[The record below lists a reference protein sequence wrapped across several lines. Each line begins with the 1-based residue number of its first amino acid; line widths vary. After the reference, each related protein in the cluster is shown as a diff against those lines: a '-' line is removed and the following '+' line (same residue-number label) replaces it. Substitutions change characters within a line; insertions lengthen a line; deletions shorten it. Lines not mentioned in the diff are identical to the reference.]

1 MSFLQ
6 PWLLFAL
13 PLIALPIIIHLINQ
27 WRYQTKR
34 WGAMMFLLA
43 ANRMNRGYAKLRQYL
58 ILAMRVLA
66 LAGLIF
72 AISRPLASGILGVG
86 AGGQTDTSI
95 VLLDRSPSMQ
105 EQGVGGQSKLD
116 TGRRQLAQ
124 ALQTIG
130 ASKWVLIDSN
140 RVEPQSFE
148 TLDALVDSPATK
160 ASSAT
165 ASLPSMLQS
174 AVDYLN
180 ANKPGPTELWI
191 CSDLRVADW
200 SVESGN
206 WNAVRDA
213 LQKFPQS
220 VRIHL
225 LAYADPPQSNLAIR
239 VTDVRRESSEGGN
252 DVLMSLQLSQT
263 GSSAAGTNAAGL
275 DAVGLDAV
283 SASKRIVP
291 IQIEIDGARS
301 ELSVELTGNQAE
313 VRNHRVALSGNQ
325 KRGWGKVSIPAD
337 QNNADNEFYVVFA
350 EPPVRRI
357 VLVSEDREATRA
369 LEIAAAVAPDGQAPS
384 TVDIVAPDQLDSL
397 VLDGAALV
405 IWQTALPQGDLA
417 GAVREYVSGGGQVIF
432 FPSAGVLSGVG
443 GGGGEFMGV
452 SWGEWIARDENSK
465 VMVENWRGDQ
475 DLLAA
480 TRSGAGLPVGQLEVR
495 GYAKLKG
502 DASKLATLTGGD
514 ALLSRVPTEKGGV
527 YFCSAA
533 TAGDSSTLA
542 ANGVVLYAVI
552 QRAIDQGL
560 SALGN
565 TTLRIAGA
573 SDEPSD
579 DWQRVRTSLG
589 SEEDLLSTEMPWQAG
604 VYQSDERLF
613 AINRSLAEDQRDVVS
628 NSELERLFDGLD
640 FSRVDDSA
648 GSLAGIVREVWR
660 LFLLSMIAAML
671 IEAVLCMP
679 RKQPINVLATP
690 AFQRAA

>member
-6 PWLLFAL
+6 PWLLLAL

-72 AISRPLASGILGVG
+72 AISRPLASGLLGLG

-124 ALQTIG
+124 ALQTLG
-130 ASKWVLIDSN
+130 ASKWVLIESN
-140 RVEPQSFE
+140 SSEPQSFE
-148 TLDALVDSPATK
+148 TLDALVDSPGTK

-165 ASLPSMLQS
+165 ASLPAMLQS

-191 CSDLRVADW
+191 CSDLRTADW

-213 LQKFPQS
+213 LQSFPQS

-225 LAYADPPQSNLAIR
+225 LAYSEPAENNLSLR
-239 VTDVRRESSEGGN
+239 VSDVRRESTDKGN
-252 DVLMSLQLSQT
+252 EVVMSLQISQAAT
-263 GSSAAGTNAAGL
+263 EGASSA
-275 DAVGLDAV
+275 
-283 SASKRIVP
+283 KRVVP
-291 IQIEIDGARS
+291 VQIEIDGARS

-337 QNNADNEFYVVFA
+337 QNNADNEFYLVFD

-357 VLVSEDREATRA
+357 VLVSEDRDATRP

-384 TVDIVAPDQLDSL
+384 TVDVVAPDQLDSL

-405 IWQTALPQGDLA
+405 IWQTTLPQGDLA
-417 GAVREYVSGGGQVIF
+417 GAMRAYIGGGGQVIF
-432 FPSAGVLSGVG
+432 FPSSGVLSGVG
-443 GGGGEFMGV
+443 GSGTEFMGIR
-452 SWGEWIARDENSK
+452 WGEWVARDENSK

-495 GYAKLKG
+495 GYARLSG
-502 DASKLATLTGGD
+502 EASKLATLTGGD
-514 ALLSRVPTEKGGV
+514 SLLSRVPTEKGGV
-527 YFCSAA
+527 YFC
-533 TAGDSSTLA
+533 TASPSGDSSTLA
-542 ANGVVLYAVI
+542 ANGIVLYAVI
-552 QRAIDQGL
+552 QRAIEQGL
-560 SALGN
+560 NALGN
-565 TTLRIAGA
+565 TTARIAGP
-573 SDEPSD
+573 SDEPTES
-579 DWQRVRTSLG
+579 WQRVRTALG
-589 SEEDLLSTEMPWQAG
+589 GDEQLLSTEMPWQAG
-604 VYQSDERLF
+604 VYQSDDRMF
-613 AINRSLAEDQRDVVS
+613 AINRSLPEDQRDVVS
-628 NSELERLFDGLD
+628 DKELERLFDGLD
-640 FSRVDDSA
+640 FSRVNDSA
-648 GSLAGIVREVWR
+648 GSLAGIVREIWR
-660 LFLLSMIAAML
+660 LFLISMIVAML
-671 IEAVLCMP
+671 VEAVLCMP
-679 RKQPINVLATP
+679 RKQPAKILTTS
-690 AFQRAA
+690 QLQKAA

>member
-6 PWLLFAL
+6 PWLLLAL

-72 AISRPLASGILGVG
+72 AISRPLASGLLGLG

-124 ALQTIG
+124 ALQTLG
-130 ASKWVLIDSN
+130 ASKWVLIESN
-140 RVEPQSFE
+140 SSEPQSFE
-148 TLDALVDSPATK
+148 TLDALVDSPGTK

-165 ASLPSMLQS
+165 ASLPAMLQS

-191 CSDLRVADW
+191 CSDLRTADW

-213 LQKFPQS
+213 LQSFPQS

-225 LAYADPPQSNLAIR
+225 LAYSEPAENNLSLR
-239 VTDVRRESSEGGN
+239 VSDVRRESTDKGN
-252 DVLMSLQLSQT
+252 EVVMSLQISQAAAE
-263 GSSAAGTNAAGL
+263 GASSA
-275 DAVGLDAV
+275 
-283 SASKRIVP
+283 KRVVP

-301 ELSVELTGNQAE
+301 ELGVELTGNQAE

-337 QNNADNEFYVVFA
+337 QNNADNEFYLVFD

-357 VLVSEDREATRA
+357 VLVSEDRDATRP

-384 TVDIVAPDQLDSL
+384 TVDVVAPDQLDSL

-405 IWQTALPQGDLA
+405 IWQTTLPQGDLA
-417 GAVREYVSGGGQVIF
+417 GAMRAYIGGGGQVIF
-432 FPSAGVLSGVG
+432 FPSSGVLSGVG
-443 GGGGEFMGV
+443 GSSTEFMGIR
-452 SWGEWIARDENSK
+452 WGEWVARDENSK

-495 GYAKLKG
+495 GYARLSG
-502 DASKLATLTGGD
+502 EASKLATLTGGD
-514 ALLSRVPTEKGGV
+514 SLLSRVPTEKGGV
-527 YFCSAA
+527 YFC
-533 TAGDSSTLA
+533 TASPSGDSSTLA
-542 ANGVVLYAVI
+542 ANGIVLYAVI
-552 QRAIDQGL
+552 QRAIEQGL
-560 SALGN
+560 NALGN
-565 TTLRIAGA
+565 TTARIAGP
-573 SDEPSD
+573 SDEPTES
-579 DWQRVRTSLG
+579 WQRVRTALG
-589 SEEDLLSTEMPWQAG
+589 GDEQLLSTEMPWQAG
-604 VYQSDERLF
+604 VYQSDDRMF
-613 AINRSLAEDQRDVVS
+613 AINRSLPEDQRDVVS
-628 NSELERLFDGLD
+628 DKELERLFDGLD
-640 FSRVDDSA
+640 FSRVNDSA
-648 GSLAGIVREVWR
+648 GSLAGIVREIWR
-660 LFLLSMIAAML
+660 LFLISMIVAML
-671 IEAVLCMP
+671 VEAVLCMP
-679 RKQPINVLATP
+679 RKQPAKILTTS
-690 AFQRAA
+690 QLQKAA

>member
-6 PWLLFAL
+6 PWLLLAM

-72 AISRPLASGILGVG
+72 AISRPLASGLLGLG
-86 AGGQTDTSI
+86 AGGKTDTSI

-124 ALQTIG
+124 ALQTLG
-130 ASKWVLIDSN
+130 ASKWVLIESN
-140 RVEPQSFE
+140 SIEPQSFE
-148 TLDALVDSPATK
+148 SLDALVDSPGTK

-165 ASLPSMLQS
+165 ASLPAMLQS

-191 CSDLRVADW
+191 CSDLRSADW

-213 LQKFPQS
+213 LQSFPQS

-225 LAYADPPQSNLAIR
+225 LAYAEPAETNLSVR
-239 VTDVRRESSEGGN
+239 VTDVRRESTDAGN
-252 DVLMSLQLSQT
+252 QVVMSLVVSQST
-263 GSSAAGTNAAGL
+263 SEDSPSA
-275 DAVGLDAV
+275 
-283 SASKRIVP
+283 KRVVP
-291 IQIEIDGARS
+291 VQIEIDGARS
-301 ELSVELTGNQAE
+301 ELSVEMTGNQAE
-313 VRNHRVALSGNQ
+313 VRNHRVSLSGNQ

-337 QNNADNEFYVVFA
+337 QNNADNEFYLVFD

-357 VLVSEDREATRA
+357 VLVSEDRDATRP

-384 TVDIVAPDQLDSL
+384 TVDVVAPDQLDSL
-397 VLDGAALV
+397 VLDGASLV
-405 IWQTALPQGDLA
+405 IWQTTLPQGDLA
-417 GAVREYVSGGGQVIF
+417 GAMREYIGKGGQVIF
-432 FPSAGVLSGVG
+432 FPSAGVLSGLLSGVG
-443 GGGGEFMGV
+443 GSGVDFMGV
-452 SWGEWIARDENSK
+452 QWGEWVARDENSK

-495 GYAKLKG
+495 GYAKLTG
-502 DASKLATLTGGD
+502 EGSKLATLTGGD
-514 ALLSRVPTEKGGV
+514 SLLLRVPTEKGGV
-527 YFCSAA
+527 YFC
-533 TAGDSSTLA
+533 TASPSGDSSTLA
-542 ANGVVLYAVI
+542 ANGIVLYAVI

-565 TTLRIAGA
+565 NTARIAGPA
-573 SDEPSD
+573 DEPTEN
-579 DWQRVRTSLG
+579 WKRLRTSLG
-589 SEEDLLSTEMPWQAG
+589 G
-604 VYQSDERLF
+604 
-613 AINRSLAEDQRDVVS
+613 
-628 NSELERLFDGLD
+628 
-640 FSRVDDSA
+640 
-648 GSLAGIVREVWR
+648 
-660 LFLLSMIAAML
+660 
-671 IEAVLCMP
+671 
-679 RKQPINVLATP
+679 
-690 AFQRAA
+690 

>member
-6 PWLLFAL
+6 PWLLLAL
-13 PLIALPIIIHLINQ
+13 PLITLPIIIHLINQ

-140 RVEPQSFE
+140 SVEPQSFE
-148 TLDALVDSPATK
+148 TLNALVDSPATK

-165 ASLPSMLQS
+165 ASLPAMLQS
-174 AVDYLN
+174 AVDYLS

-225 LAYADPPQSNLAIR
+225 LAYADPPQSNLAVR
-239 VTDVRRESSEGGN
+239 VTDVRRESTDGRN
-252 DVLMSLQLSQT
+252 DVLMSLQVSQT
-263 GSSAAGTNAAGL
+263 GSSAAGTDAAGT
-275 DAVGLDAV
+275 DAATDAG
-283 SASKRIVP
+283 SEMKRVVP

-325 KRGWGKVSIPAD
+325 KRGWGKVAIPAD
-337 QNNADNEFYVVFA
+337 QNNADNEFYLVFD

-357 VLVSEDREATRA
+357 VLVSEDRDATRP

-384 TVDIVAPDQLDSL
+384 TVDIVSPDQLDSL
-397 VLDGAALV
+397 VLDGAALM
-405 IWQTALPQGDLA
+405 IWQTSLPQGDLA
-417 GAVREYVSGGGQVIF
+417 GAVREYVRGGGQAIF

-452 SWGEWIARDENSK
+452 SWGEWVERDENSK

-514 ALLSRVPTEKGGV
+514 SLLSRVPTEKGGV

-533 TAGDSSTLA
+533 AAGDSSTLA

-552 QRAIDQGL
+552 QRAIEQGL
-560 SALGN
+560 STLGN

-573 SDEPSD
+573 SAEPAN
-579 DWQRVRTSLG
+579 DWKRVRTSLG
-589 SEEDLLSTEMPWQAG
+589 TEVDLLSTEMPWQAG
-604 VYQSDERLF
+604 VYQSDDRLF
-613 AINRSLAEDQRDVVS
+613 AINRSLAEDQREVVS
-628 NSELERLFDGLD
+628 DTELARLFEGLD
-640 FSRVDDSA
+640 FSRVNDSA

-679 RKQPINVLATP
+679 RKQPARAVVSP
-690 AFQRAA
+690 GFQRAA

>member
-6 PWLLFAL
+6 PWLLLAL

-72 AISRPLASGILGVG
+72 AISRPLASGLLGLSGG
-86 AGGQTDTSI
+86 AKTDTSI

-124 ALQTIG
+124 ALQTLG

-140 RVEPQSFE
+140 SVEPQTFE
-148 TLDALVDSPATK
+148 SLDALVDSPDTK
-160 ASSAT
+160 ASSGT
-165 ASLPSMLQS
+165 ANMPAMLQA

-191 CSDLRVADW
+191 CSDLRGADW

-213 LQKFPQS
+213 LQSFPQS

-225 LAYADPPQSNLAIR
+225 LAYADPAKENLSLR
-239 VTDVRRESSEGGN
+239 VSDVRRESTDAGN
-252 DVLMSLQLSQT
+252 EVVMSLQISR
-263 GSSAAGTNAAGL
+263 GDGDDASAT
-275 DAVGLDAV
+275 
-283 SASKRIVP
+283 KRTVP
-291 IQIEIDGARS
+291 IQFEIDGARS
-301 ELSVELTGNQAE
+301 ELSVELNGNQAE
-313 VRNHRVALSGNQ
+313 VRNHRVALSSNQ

-337 QNNADNEFYVVFA
+337 QNSADNDFYVVFD

-357 VLVSEDREATRA
+357 VLVSEDRDATRP
-369 LEIAAAVAPDGQAPS
+369 LEIAAAIAPDGQAPS
-384 TVDIVAPDQLDSL
+384 TVDVVAPDQLDSL
-397 VLDGAALV
+397 VLDNAALV
-405 IWQTALPQGDLA
+405 IWQTTLPQGDLA
-417 GAVREYVSGGGQVIF
+417 GAVKEYVNRGGQMIF
-432 FPSAGVLSGVG
+432 FPPAGVLSGVG
-443 GGGGEFMGV
+443 GGGVDFLGM
-452 SWGEWIARDENSK
+452 SWGEWVARDENSK

-514 ALLSRVPTEKGGV
+514 SLLSRIATEKGGV
-527 YFCSAA
+527 YFCTAA
-533 TAGDSSTLA
+533 PAGDSSTLA

-560 SALGN
+560 TALGN
-565 TTLRIAGA
+565 TTLRVAGPTE
-573 SDEPSD
+573 EPTD
-579 DWQRVRTSLG
+579 NWQRIRTALSADD
-589 SEEDLLSTEMPWQAG
+589 ELLSTEMPWQAG
-604 VYQSDERLF
+604 VYQSDERMF
-613 AINRSLAEDQRDVVS
+613 AINRSIAEDQRDVVS
-628 NSELERLFDGLD
+628 DNELERLFAGLD
-640 FSRVDDSA
+640 YSRVDDSA
-648 GSLAGIVREVWR
+648 GSLAGLVREVWR
-660 LFLLSMIAAML
+660 LFLICMIAAML

-679 RKQPINVLATP
+679 RRQPAAAVTSP

>member
-6 PWLLFAL
+6 PWLLLAL

-72 AISRPLASGILGVG
+72 AISRPLSSGLLGLSG
-86 AGGQTDTSI
+86 GGQTDTSI

-124 ALQTIG
+124 ALQTLG

-140 RVEPQSFE
+140 SVEPQTFE
-148 TLDALVDSPATK
+148 TLDALVDSPGTK
-160 ASSAT
+160 ASSGT
-165 ASLPSMLQS
+165 ANLPAMLQS

-191 CSDLRVADW
+191 CSDLRGADW

-213 LQKFPQS
+213 LQSFPQS

-225 LAYADPPQSNLAIR
+225 LAYADPAKENLSLR
-239 VTDVRRESSEGGN
+239 VSDVRRESTDAGN
-252 DVLMSLQLSQT
+252 EVVMSLQISRGDAEDST
-263 GSSAAGTNAAGL
+263 AA
-275 DAVGLDAV
+275 
-283 SASKRIVP
+283 KRVVP
-291 IQIEIDGARS
+291 IQFEIDGARS
-301 ELSVELTGNQAE
+301 ELSVELNGNQAE

-337 QNNADNEFYVVFA
+337 QNNADNEFYVVFD

-357 VLVSEDREATRA
+357 VLVSEDRDATRP
-369 LEIAAAVAPDGQAPS
+369 LEIAAAVSPDGQAPS
-384 TVDIVAPDQLDSL
+384 TVEVVAPDQLDSL
-397 VLDGAALV
+397 VLDNAALV
-405 IWQTALPQGDLA
+405 IWQTTLPQGDLA
-417 GAVREYVSGGGQVIF
+417 GAVKEYVGRGGQVIF
-432 FPSAGVLSGVG
+432 FPPAGVLSGVG
-443 GGGGEFMGV
+443 GGAAEFLGV
-452 SWGEWIARDENSK
+452 SWGEWVARDENSK

-514 ALLSRVPTEKGGV
+514 SLLSRVPTEKGGV
-527 YFCSAA
+527 YFCAA
-533 TAGDSSTLA
+533 APAGDSSTLA
-542 ANGVVLYAVI
+542 TNGVVLYAVI

-565 TTLRIAGA
+565 TTLRIAGPTE
-573 SDEPSD
+573 EPTD
-579 DWQRVRTSLG
+579 NWQRVRTALNAD
-589 SEEDLLSTEMPWQAG
+589 EELLSTEMPWQAG
-604 VYQSDERLF
+604 VYQSDDRMF
-613 AINRSLAEDQRDVVS
+613 AINRSIAEDQRDVVGDK
-628 NSELERLFDGLD
+628 ELERLFAGLD
-640 FSRVDDSA
+640 YSRVDDSA
-648 GSLAGIVREVWR
+648 GSLAGLVREVWR
-660 LFLLSMIAAML
+660 LFLISMIVAML

-679 RKQPINVLATP
+679 RRQPANALASAP
-690 AFQRAA
+690 LQRAA

>member
-6 PWLLFAL
+6 PWLLLAL

-72 AISRPLASGILGVG
+72 AISRPLASGLLGLG

-124 ALQTIG
+124 ALQTLG
-130 ASKWVLIDSN
+130 ASKWVLIESN
-140 RVEPQSFE
+140 SSEPQSFE
-148 TLDALVDSPATK
+148 TLDALVDSPGTK

-165 ASLPSMLQS
+165 ASLPAMLQS

-191 CSDLRVADW
+191 CSDLRTADW

-213 LQKFPQS
+213 LQSFPQS

-225 LAYADPPQSNLAIR
+225 LAYSEPAENNLSLR
-239 VTDVRRESSEGGN
+239 VSDVRRESTDKGN
-252 DVLMSLQLSQT
+252 EVVMSLQISQAAAE
-263 GSSAAGTNAAGL
+263 GASSA
-275 DAVGLDAV
+275 
-283 SASKRIVP
+283 KRVVP
-291 IQIEIDGARS
+291 VQIEIDGARS

-337 QNNADNEFYVVFA
+337 QNNADNEFYLVFD

-357 VLVSEDREATRA
+357 VLVSEDRDATRP

-384 TVDIVAPDQLDSL
+384 TVDVVAPDQLDSL

-405 IWQTALPQGDLA
+405 IWQTTLPQGDLA
-417 GAVREYVSGGGQVIF
+417 GAMRAYIGGGGQVIF
-432 FPSAGVLSGVG
+432 FPSSGVLSGVG
-443 GGGGEFMGV
+443 GSSTEFMGIR
-452 SWGEWIARDENSK
+452 WGEWVARDENSK

-495 GYAKLKG
+495 GYARLSG
-502 DASKLATLTGGD
+502 EASKLATLTGGD
-514 ALLSRVPTEKGGV
+514 SLLSRVPTEKGGI
-527 YFCSAA
+527 YFC
-533 TAGDSSTLA
+533 TASPSGDSSTLA
-542 ANGVVLYAVI
+542 ANGIVLYAVI
-552 QRAIDQGL
+552 QRAIEQGL
-560 SALGN
+560 NALGN
-565 TTLRIAGA
+565 TTARIAGP
-573 SDEPSD
+573 SDEPTES
-579 DWQRVRTSLG
+579 WQRVRTTLG
-589 SEEDLLSTEMPWQAG
+589 GDEQLLSTEMPWQAG
-604 VYQSDERLF
+604 VYQSDDRMF
-613 AINRSLAEDQRDVVS
+613 AINRSLPEDQRDVVS
-628 NSELERLFDGLD
+628 DKELERLFDGLD
-640 FSRVDDSA
+640 FSRVNDSA
-648 GSLAGIVREVWR
+648 GSLAGIVREIWR
-660 LFLLSMIAAML
+660 LFLISMIVAML
-671 IEAVLCMP
+671 VEAVLCMP
-679 RKQPINVLATP
+679 RKQPAKILTTS
-690 AFQRAA
+690 QLQKAA

>member
-6 PWLLFAL
+6 PWLLLAL

-72 AISRPLASGILGVG
+72 AISRPLASGLLGLG

-124 ALQTIG
+124 ALQTLG
-130 ASKWVLIDSN
+130 ASKWVLIESN
-140 RVEPQSFE
+140 SSEPQSFE
-148 TLDALVDSPATK
+148 TLDALVDSPGTK

-165 ASLPSMLQS
+165 ASLPAMLQS

-191 CSDLRVADW
+191 CSDLRTADW

-213 LQKFPQS
+213 LQSFPQS

-225 LAYADPPQSNLAIR
+225 LAYSEPAENNLSLR
-239 VTDVRRESSEGGN
+239 VSDVRRESTDKGN
-252 DVLMSLQLSQT
+252 EVVMSLQISQAAAE
-263 GSSAAGTNAAGL
+263 GASSA
-275 DAVGLDAV
+275 
-283 SASKRIVP
+283 KRVVP
-291 IQIEIDGARS
+291 VQIEIDGARS

-337 QNNADNEFYVVFA
+337 QNNADNEFYLVFD

-357 VLVSEDREATRA
+357 VLVSEDRDATRP

-384 TVDIVAPDQLDSL
+384 TVDVVAPDQLDSL

-405 IWQTALPQGDLA
+405 IWQTTLPQGDLA
-417 GAVREYVSGGGQVIF
+417 GAMRAYIGGGGQVIF
-432 FPSAGVLSGVG
+432 FPSSGVLSGVG
-443 GGGGEFMGV
+443 GSGTEFMGIH
-452 SWGEWIARDENSK
+452 WGEWVARDENSK

-495 GYAKLKG
+495 GYARLSG
-502 DASKLATLTGGD
+502 EASKLATLTGGD
-514 ALLSRVPTEKGGV
+514 SLLSRVPTEKGGV
-527 YFCSAA
+527 YFC
-533 TAGDSSTLA
+533 TASPSGDSSTLA
-542 ANGVVLYAVI
+542 ANGIVLYAVI
-552 QRAIDQGL
+552 QRAIEQGL
-560 SALGN
+560 NALGN
-565 TTLRIAGA
+565 TTARIAGP
-573 SDEPSD
+573 SDEPTES
-579 DWQRVRTSLG
+579 WQRVRTALG
-589 SEEDLLSTEMPWQAG
+589 GDEQLLSTEMPWQAG
-604 VYQSDERLF
+604 VYQSDDRMF
-613 AINRSLAEDQRDVVS
+613 AINRSLPEDQRDVVS
-628 NSELERLFDGLD
+628 DKELERLFDGLD
-640 FSRVDDSA
+640 FSRVNDSA
-648 GSLAGIVREVWR
+648 GSLAGIVREIWR
-660 LFLLSMIAAML
+660 LFLISMIVAML
-671 IEAVLCMP
+671 VEAVLCMP
-679 RKQPINVLATP
+679 RKQPAKILTTS
-690 AFQRAA
+690 QLQKAA

>member
-6 PWLLFAL
+6 PWLLLAL

-72 AISRPLASGILGVG
+72 AISRPLASGLLGLG

-124 ALQTIG
+124 ALQTLG
-130 ASKWVLIDSN
+130 ASKWVLIESN
-140 RVEPQSFE
+140 SSEPQSFE
-148 TLDALVDSPATK
+148 TLDALVDSPGTK

-165 ASLPSMLQS
+165 ASLPAMLQS

-191 CSDLRVADW
+191 CSDLRTADW

-213 LQKFPQS
+213 LQSFPQS

-225 LAYADPPQSNLAIR
+225 LAYSEPAENNLSLR
-239 VTDVRRESSEGGN
+239 VSDVRRESTDKGN
-252 DVLMSLQLSQT
+252 EVVMSLQISQAAT
-263 GSSAAGTNAAGL
+263 EGASSA
-275 DAVGLDAV
+275 
-283 SASKRIVP
+283 KRVVP
-291 IQIEIDGARS
+291 VQIEIDGARS
-301 ELSVELTGNQAE
+301 ELGVELTGNQAE

-337 QNNADNEFYVVFA
+337 QNNADNEFYLVFD

-357 VLVSEDREATRA
+357 VLVSEDRDATRP

-384 TVDIVAPDQLDSL
+384 TVDVVAPDQLDSL

-405 IWQTALPQGDLA
+405 IWQTSLPQGDLA
-417 GAVREYVSGGGQVIF
+417 GAMRAYIGGGGQVIF
-432 FPSAGVLSGVG
+432 FPSSGVLSGVG
-443 GGGGEFMGV
+443 GSGTEFMGIR
-452 SWGEWIARDENSK
+452 WGEWVARDENSK

-495 GYAKLKG
+495 GYARLSG
-502 DASKLATLTGGD
+502 EASKLATLTGGD
-514 ALLSRVPTEKGGV
+514 SLLSRVPTEKGGV
-527 YFCSAA
+527 YFC
-533 TAGDSSTLA
+533 TASPSGDSSTLA
-542 ANGVVLYAVI
+542 ANGIVLYAVI
-552 QRAIDQGL
+552 QRAIEQGL
-560 SALGN
+560 NALGN
-565 TTLRIAGA
+565 TTARIAGP
-573 SDEPSD
+573 SDEPTES
-579 DWQRVRTSLG
+579 WQRVRTALG
-589 SEEDLLSTEMPWQAG
+589 GDEQLLSTEMPWQAG
-604 VYQSDERLF
+604 VYQIDDRMF
-613 AINRSLAEDQRDVVS
+613 AINRSLPEDQRDVVS
-628 NSELERLFDGLD
+628 DKELERLFDGLD
-640 FSRVDDSA
+640 FSRVNDSA
-648 GSLAGIVREVWR
+648 GSLAGIVREIWR
-660 LFLLSMIAAML
+660 LFLISMIVAML
-671 IEAVLCMP
+671 VEAVLCMP
-679 RKQPINVLATP
+679 RKQPAKILTTS
-690 AFQRAA
+690 QLQKAA

>member
-6 PWLLFAL
+6 PWLLLAL

-72 AISRPLASGILGVG
+72 AISRPLASGLLGLG
-86 AGGQTDTSI
+86 AGGKTDTSI

-124 ALQTIG
+124 ALQTLG
-130 ASKWVLIDSN
+130 ASKWVLIESN
-140 RVEPQSFE
+140 STEPQTFE
-148 TLDALVDSPATK
+148 TLDALVDSPGTK

-165 ASLPSMLQS
+165 ASLPAMLQS

-191 CSDLRVADW
+191 CSDLRTADW

-213 LQKFPQS
+213 IQSFPQS

-225 LAYADPPQSNLAIR
+225 LAYGEPAQNNLSLR
-239 VTDVRRESSEGGN
+239 VTDVRREATDAGN
-252 DVLMSLQLSQT
+252 EVVMSLQVSQAASED
-263 GSSAAGTNAAGL
+263 SSKT
-275 DAVGLDAV
+275 
-283 SASKRIVP
+283 KRVVP
-291 IQIEIDGARS
+291 VQIEIDGARS

-313 VRNHRVALSGNQ
+313 VRNHRVSLSGNQ

-337 QNNADNEFYVVFA
+337 QNNADNEFYLVFD

-357 VLVSEDREATRA
+357 VLVSEDRDATRP

-384 TVDIVAPDQLDSL
+384 TVDVVAPDQLDSL
-397 VLDGAALV
+397 VLDEASLV
-405 IWQTALPQGDLA
+405 IWQTTLPQGDLA
-417 GAVREYVSGGGQVIF
+417 GAMREYIGKGGQVIF

-443 GGGGEFMGV
+443 GSGVEFMGV
-452 SWGEWIARDENSK
+452 RWGEWVARDENSK

-495 GYAKLKG
+495 GYAKLSG
-502 DASKLATLTGGD
+502 EGSKLATLTGGD
-514 ALLSRVPTEKGGV
+514 SLLLRVPTEKGGV
-527 YFCSAA
+527 YFC
-533 TAGDSSTLA
+533 TASPTGDSSTLA
-542 ANGVVLYAVI
+542 ANGIVLYAVI

-560 SALGN
+560 SSLGN
-565 TTLRIAGA
+565 NTARIAGPA
-573 SDEPSD
+573 DEPTES
-579 DWQRVRTSLG
+579 WKRVRTTLG
-589 SEEDLLSTEMPWQAG
+589 GDEQLLSTEMPWQAG
-604 VYQSDERLF
+604 VYQNEDRLF
-613 AINRSLAEDQRDVVS
+613 AINRSLPEDQRDVVS
-628 NSELERLFDGLD
+628 DKDLARLFEGLD
-640 FSRVDDSA
+640 FSRVNDSA
-648 GSLAGIVREVWR
+648 GSLAGIVREIWR
-660 LFLLSMIAAML
+660 LFLFSMIVAML
-671 IEAVLCMP
+671 VEAVLCMP
-679 RKQPINVLATP
+679 RKQPAKILVTSQLQN
-690 AFQRAA
+690 AA

>member
-6 PWLLFAL
+6 PWLLLAL

-72 AISRPLASGILGVG
+72 AISRPLASGLLGLG
-86 AGGQTDTSI
+86 AGGQADTSI

-124 ALQTIG
+124 ALQTLG
-130 ASKWVLIDSN
+130 ASKWVLIESN
-140 RVEPQSFE
+140 SSEPQSFE
-148 TLDALVDSPATK
+148 TLDALVDSPGTK

-165 ASLPSMLQS
+165 ASLPAMLQS

-191 CSDLRVADW
+191 CSDLRTADW

-213 LQKFPQS
+213 LQSFPQS

-225 LAYADPPQSNLAIR
+225 LAYSEPAENNLSLR
-239 VTDVRRESSEGGN
+239 VSDVGRELTDKGN
-252 DVLMSLQLSQT
+252 EVVMSLQISQAAAE
-263 GSSAAGTNAAGL
+263 GASSA
-275 DAVGLDAV
+275 
-283 SASKRIVP
+283 KRVVP
-291 IQIEIDGARS
+291 VQIEIDGARS

-337 QNNADNEFYVVFA
+337 QNNADNEFYLVFD

-357 VLVSEDREATRA
+357 VLVSEDRDATRP

-384 TVDIVAPDQLDSL
+384 TVDVVAPDQLDSL

-405 IWQTALPQGDLA
+405 IWQTTLPQGDLA
-417 GAVREYVSGGGQVIF
+417 GAMRAYIGGGGQVIF
-432 FPSAGVLSGVG
+432 FPSSGVLSGVG
-443 GGGGEFMGV
+443 GSGTEFMGIR
-452 SWGEWIARDENSK
+452 WGEWVARDENSK

-495 GYAKLKG
+495 GYARLSG
-502 DASKLATLTGGD
+502 EASKLATLTGGD
-514 ALLSRVPTEKGGV
+514 SLLSRVPTEKGGV
-527 YFCSAA
+527 YFC
-533 TAGDSSTLA
+533 TASPSGDSSTLA
-542 ANGVVLYAVI
+542 ANGIVLYAVI
-552 QRAIDQGL
+552 QRAIEQGL
-560 SALGN
+560 NALGN
-565 TTLRIAGA
+565 TTARIAGP
-573 SDEPSD
+573 SDEPTES
-579 DWQRVRTSLG
+579 WQRVRTALG
-589 SEEDLLSTEMPWQAG
+589 GDEQLLSTEMPWQAG
-604 VYQSDERLF
+604 VYQSDDRIF
-613 AINRSLAEDQRDVVS
+613 AINRSLPEDQRDVVS
-628 NSELERLFDGLD
+628 DKELERLFEGLN
-640 FSRVDDSA
+640 FSRVNDSA
-648 GSLAGIVREVWR
+648 GSLAGIVREIWR
-660 LFLLSMIAAML
+660 LFLISMIVAML
-671 IEAVLCMP
+671 VEAVLCMP
-679 RKQPINVLATP
+679 RKQPAKILTTS
-690 AFQRAA
+690 QLQKAA

>member
-6 PWLLFAL
+6 PWLLLAL

-72 AISRPLASGILGVG
+72 AISRPLASGLLGLG

-124 ALQTIG
+124 ALQTLG
-130 ASKWVLIDSN
+130 ASKWVLIESN
-140 RVEPQSFE
+140 SSEPQSFE
-148 TLDALVDSPATK
+148 TLDALVDSPGTK

-165 ASLPSMLQS
+165 ASLPAMLQS

-191 CSDLRVADW
+191 CSDLRTADW

-213 LQKFPQS
+213 LQSFPQS

-225 LAYADPPQSNLAIR
+225 LAYSEPAENNLSLR
-239 VTDVRRESSEGGN
+239 VSDVRRESTDKGN
-252 DVLMSLQLSQT
+252 EVVMSLQISQAAAE
-263 GSSAAGTNAAGL
+263 GASSA
-275 DAVGLDAV
+275 
-283 SASKRIVP
+283 KRVVP
-291 IQIEIDGARS
+291 VQIEIDGARS

-337 QNNADNEFYVVFA
+337 QNNADNEFYLVFD

-357 VLVSEDREATRA
+357 VLVSEDRDATRP

-384 TVDIVAPDQLDSL
+384 TVDVVAPDQLDSL

-405 IWQTALPQGDLA
+405 IWQTTLPQGDLA
-417 GAVREYVSGGGQVIF
+417 GAMRAYIGGGGQVIF
-432 FPSAGVLSGVG
+432 FPSSGVLSGVG
-443 GGGGEFMGV
+443 GSSTEFMGIR
-452 SWGEWIARDENSK
+452 WGEWVARDENSK

-495 GYAKLKG
+495 GYARLSG
-502 DASKLATLTGGD
+502 EASKLATLTGGD
-514 ALLSRVPTEKGGV
+514 SLLSRVPTEKGGV
-527 YFCSAA
+527 YFC
-533 TAGDSSTLA
+533 TASPSGDSSTLA
-542 ANGVVLYAVI
+542 ANGIVLYAVI
-552 QRAIDQGL
+552 QRAIEQGL
-560 SALGN
+560 NALGN
-565 TTLRIAGA
+565 TTARIAGP
-573 SDEPSD
+573 SDEPTES
-579 DWQRVRTSLG
+579 WQRVRTTLG
-589 SEEDLLSTEMPWQAG
+589 GDEQLLSTEMPWQAG
-604 VYQSDERLF
+604 VYQSDDRMF
-613 AINRSLAEDQRDVVS
+613 AINRSLPEDQRDVVS
-628 NSELERLFDGLD
+628 DKELERLFDGLD
-640 FSRVDDSA
+640 FSRVNDSA
-648 GSLAGIVREVWR
+648 GSLAGIVREIWR
-660 LFLLSMIAAML
+660 LFLISMIVAML
-671 IEAVLCMP
+671 VEAVLCMP
-679 RKQPINVLATP
+679 RKQPAKILTTS
-690 AFQRAA
+690 QLQKAA

>member
-72 AISRPLASGILGVG
+72 AISRPLSSGLLGLS
-86 AGGQTDTSI
+86 AGGKTDTSI

-140 RVEPQSFE
+140 SVEPQTFE
-148 TLDALVDSPATK
+148 TLDALVDSPDTK

-165 ASLPSMLQS
+165 ANLPAMLQA

-191 CSDLRVADW
+191 CSDLRGSDW

-213 LQKFPQS
+213 LQSFPQS

-225 LAYADPPQSNLAIR
+225 LAYADPAKENLSLR
-239 VTDVRRESSEGGN
+239 VSDVRREATEAGN
-252 DVLMSLQLSQT
+252 EIVMSLQISRGDGQET
-263 GSSAAGTNAAGL
+263 SVA
-275 DAVGLDAV
+275 
-283 SASKRIVP
+283 KRTVP

-301 ELSVELTGNQAE
+301 ELGIELSGNQAE

-337 QNNADNEFYVVFA
+337 QNNADNEFYVVFD

-357 VLVSEDREATRA
+357 VLVSEDRDATRP

-384 TVDIVAPDQLDSL
+384 TVDVVAPDQLDSL
-397 VLDGAALV
+397 VLDNAALV
-405 IWQTALPQGDLA
+405 IWQTNLPQGDLA
-417 GAVREYVSGGGQVIF
+417 GAVKDYVSHGGQVIF
-432 FPSAGVLSGVG
+432 FPPTGVLSGAG
-443 GGGGEFMGV
+443 GGSAEFLGV
-452 SWGEWIARDENSK
+452 SWGEWVARDENSK

-495 GYAKLKG
+495 GFAKLKG
-502 DASKLATLTGGD
+502 EASKLATLTGGD
-514 ALLSRVPTEKGGV
+514 SLLSRVPTEKGGV
-527 YFCSAA
+527 YFCTAA
-533 TAGDSSTLA
+533 PSGDSSTLA

-565 TTLRIAGA
+565 TTLRVAGA
-573 SDEPSD
+573 TDEPSEN
-579 DWQRVRTSLG
+579 WQRIRTALNND
-589 SEEDLLSTEMPWQAG
+589 EQLLSTEMPWQAG
-604 VYQSDERLF
+604 VYQSDDRMF
-613 AINRSLAEDQRDVVS
+613 AINRSIAEDQRDVVTDK
-628 NSELERLFDGLD
+628 ELARLFDGLD

-648 GSLAGIVREVWR
+648 GSLAGLVREVWR
-660 LFLLSMIAAML
+660 LFLFAMIAAML

-679 RKQPINVLATP
+679 RKQPASALATP
-690 AFQRAA
+690 PLQRAA